1 MKERKSISLSEEIVR
16 FIEKNRGH
24 LSFSAFTELLIREGI
39 RAIQGVERLREVE
52 RGEIRRRVVMVRQA

>member
-39 RAIQGVERLREVE
+39 RAIQGVERPGEVE
-52 RGEIRRRVVMVRQA
+52 RGAVRRRVIMVR